1 MILFFLACAA
11 QADELIADEPPTQI
25 IELNDTEIPEHPEDP
40 VKEQMMIDMLSIEL
54 FLTDKKNFELYCQQ
68 IKWELPSIKIYKKE
82 LVSQLPAECA
92 AKVPAPEPT
101 EEEK

>member
-11 QADELIADEPPTQI
+11 QADELIADEPPVEI

-40 VKEQMMIDMLSIEL
+40 AKEQMMVDMLSIEL
-54 FLTDKKNFELYCQQ
+54 FLTDKKNFELYCQG
-68 IKWELPSIKIYKKE
+68 IKWEQPSIKIYKKE
-82 LVSQLPAECA
+82 LVSQLPANCI
-92 AKVPAPEPT
+92 AKIPPPP

>member
-11 QADELIADEPPTQI
+11 QADELIVDEPPAQI
-25 IELNDTEIPEHPEDP
+25 LELNDTEIPEHPEDP
-40 VKEQMMIDMLSIEL
+40 AKEQMMVDMLSIEL
-54 FLTDKKNFELYCQQ
+54 FLTDKKNFKLYCQE
-68 IKWELPSIKIYKKE
+68 IKWEQPSIKIYKKE

>member
-11 QADELIADEPPTQI
+11 QADEMIADEPPAEI
-25 IELNDTEIPEHPEDP
+25 VELNDTEIPEHPEDP
-40 VKEQMMIDMLSIEL
+40 AKEQMMVDMLSIEL
-54 FLTDKKNFELYCQQ
+54 FLTDKKNFELYCQG
-68 IKWELPSIKIYKKE
+68 INWEQPSIKIYKKE
-82 LVSQLPAECA
+82 LVSQLPANCI

>member
-11 QADELIADEPPTQI
+11 QADELMADEPPSQI

-40 VKEQMMIDMLSIEL
+40 AKEQMMVDMLSIEL
-54 FLTDKKNFELYCQQ
+54 FLTDKKNFQLYCQG
-68 IKWELPSIKIYKKE
+68 IEWEQPSIKIYKKE
-82 LVSQLPAECA
+82 LVSQLPANCI
-92 AKVPAPEPT
+92 AKIPPPP

>member
-11 QADELIADEPPTQI
+11 QADELMADEPPSQI

-40 VKEQMMIDMLSIEL
+40 AKEQMMIDMLSIEL
-54 FLTDKKNFELYCQQ
+54 FLTDKKNFKLYCEG
-68 IKWELPSIKIYKKE
+68 INWEQPSIKIYKKE
-82 LVSQLPAECA
+82 LVSQLPPECV
-92 AKVPAPEPT
+92 AKVPAHEST